1 MTLISQR
8 YQRLYCRL
16 QLSLDF
22 YPIIDFLSEHRIQ
35 LELSDH
41 IMEVLYRLEIF

>member
-22 YPIIDFLSEHRIQ
+22 YPIIDFLSEHSIQ